1 MIHASHLT
9 FSQLPI
15 ILNLKDR
22 SNIPSSE
29 DELNRTLPVRAPFFV
44 NSRNISSPAT
54 TGGVRATWLGH
65 ATVLAEVDSAVVI
78 ADPQFSVYASFVQ
91 WAGTKR

>member
-1 MIHASHLT
+1 MNSL
-9 FSQLPI
+9 Q
-15 ILNLKDR
+15 DR

-29 DELNRTLPVRAPFFV
+29 EELNRTLPVHPPFFV
-44 NSRNISSPAT
+44 NYLD
-54 TGGVRATWLGH
+54 GGGALPSAGTVRATWLGH

-78 ADPQFSVYASFVQ
+78 ADPMFSVFASFVQ

>member
-1 MIHASHLT
+1 M
-9 FSQLPI
+9 
-15 ILNLKDR
+15 NLWQDR

-29 DELNRTLPVRAPFFV
+29 EELNRTLPVRAPFFV
-44 NSRNISSPAT
+44 NYP
-54 TGGVRATWLGH
+54 GGGGGGGGGLPSADTVRATWLGH

-78 ADPQFSVYASFVQ
+78 ADPMFSVYASFVQ

>member
-1 MIHASHLT
+1 MGVIHASPYT
-9 FSQLPI
+9 FSQVLST
-15 ILNLKDR
+15 LNLKDR
-22 SNIPSSE
+22 SNIPSTE
-29 DELNRTLPVRAPFFV
+29 EELNRTLPVRAPFFV
-44 NSRNISSPAT
+44 NSRNISLA

-65 ATVLAEVDSAVVI
+65 ATVLAEVGSAVVL